1 MKKSLSEREFRAMVT
16 NRREVE
22 KFERELLR
30 NEKVDVK
37 KSISIINAMY
47 EEAVVLGVLP
57 LKDPLE
63 GLEVDIKIAQVVNNV
78 YEVPGE
84 DSERVR

>member
-1 MKKSLSEREFRAMVT
+1 MRKTLSDREVRIMIT

-37 KSISIINAMY
+37 KNISIINAMY
-47 EEAVVLGVLP
+47 EEAVALGVLP

-78 YEVPGE
+78 YEAPGE
-84 DSERVR
+84 DSERVT

>member
-1 MKKSLSEREFRAMVT
+1 MIT

-37 KSISIINAMY
+37 KNISIINAMY
-47 EEAVVLGVLP
+47 EEAVALGVFP

-78 YEVPGE
+78 YKAPGE
-84 DSERVR
+84 GSERVT